1 MSPFDRTPPSQ
12 QHLIRFEHDLAYRPE
27 KVWRALTEPSLL
39 ARWLLPVQNL
49 LLEPGASFTLHAD
62 PQPGWDGTVNCT
74 LLESEPPHRL
84 RYTWVVGELDTVV
97 TFTLEPTDTGT
108 RLILEH
114 DGFREHQKRNFGGA
128 RYGWGMFTGR
138 LAELLEGEA

>member
-12 QHLIRFEHDLAYRPE
+12 QHRIRFEYAFRHGVH
-27 KVWRALTEPSLL
+27 KVWRALTEPTLL

-49 LLEPGASFTLHAD
+49 LLEQGTRFTFHAD

-97 TFTLEPTDTGT
+97 TFTLEPTDSGT
-108 RLILEH
+108 RMVLEH

-128 RYGWGMFTGR
+128 RYGWRMFSER
-138 LAELLEGEA
+138 LVQLLDTES